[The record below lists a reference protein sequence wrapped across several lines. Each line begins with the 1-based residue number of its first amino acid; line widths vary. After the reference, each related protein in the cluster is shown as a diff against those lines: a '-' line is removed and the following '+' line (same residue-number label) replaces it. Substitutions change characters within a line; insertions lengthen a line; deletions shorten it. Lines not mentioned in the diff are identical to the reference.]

1 MLGGQDACQ
10 LVGGSLVS
18 ALEHHARALLRRRE
32 GGQNV
37 GGRTRQADGALVDQG
52 VILQRLIGH
61 GDQRLAVRL
70 ERAANGQVTR
80 LVQLL
85 DAGDHASISNNL
97 LTLLTSLSIY
107 SLSLFCNI
115 STSSKSSL
123 TVSNTN
129 KDCGF

>member
-18 ALEHHARALLRRRE
+18 DLEHHARALLMRRE

-37 GGRTRQADGALVDQG
+37 GGRTGQTDGALVDQG
-52 VILQRLIGH
+52 VILQGLIGH

-85 DAGDHASISNNL
+85 DAGDHAGGS
-97 LTLLTSLSIY
+97 
-107 SLSLFCNI
+107 
-115 STSSKSSL
+115 
-123 TVSNTN
+123 
-129 KDCGF
+129 